1 VNAVTARQ
9 GAVFTLQSHE
19 IERNWDLIQPYLER
33 VQRGFPDDINIPQV
47 LADLVGKQ
55 KQLWGYHD
63 GERITG
69 ICITEIQHPVCWL
82 RVGVGTESW
91 RGQIDDLI
99 AAIESWAR
107 SLGCE
112 RIKIAGRMG
121 WKRRLPAYRQ
131 IGVILEKPL

>member
-1 VNAVTARQ
+1 MNAVAAPH

-19 IERNWDLIQPYLER
+19 IERNWGLLESHLER
-33 VQRGFPDDINIPQV
+33 VKRDFPDDIDIP
-47 LADLVGKQ
+47 LILGDLICAR

-63 GERITG
+63 GEHITG
-69 ICITEIQHPVCWL
+69 ICVTEIQHPVCWL

-91 RGQIDDLI
+91 HGQIEAITD
-99 AAIESWAR
+99 AIESWAR
-107 SLGCE
+107 SIGCE

-131 IGVILEKPL
+131 IGVILEKSL